1 MQALEGLRRQI
12 DTAEDLHNLVRTMKS
27 LSAASIRH
35 YERAA
40 EAVQGYA
47 DTVELGLQTVL
58 HRRAIRIEE
67 AKPGGGATGVV
78 VFGSDYGLC
87 GRFNQAVVD
96 RVWEHFGESGS
107 NLKAARRLAVGVRA
121 AERLEATGV
130 PAETVL
136 RLPGSVSG
144 VVETAYD
151 LIARVDRWT
160 GEGVDRVL
168 LAHNRRRRQTLAVPT
183 VRQLLPPDPDWLRR
197 LRDRPWGSR
206 GLPGFRAD
214 AERLFAG
221 LMRQH
226 LFVMVFR
233 ATAESLA
240 SEHASRVASM
250 QAAERNVEEHVEELH
265 ATYRQLRQRSIT
277 EELMDIVAGFEALG
291 GDPDARPDTAE

>member
-47 DTVELGLQTVL
+47 GTVELGLQAVL
-58 HRRAIRIEE
+58 RRRAVRIEAAE
-67 AKPGGGATGVV
+67 PEGRATGVV

-87 GRFNQAVVD
+87 GRFNRAAVD
-96 RVWEHFGESGS
+96 RVWEYFDASGAD
-107 NLKAARRLAVGVRA
+107 LAATRRIAVGVRA
-121 AERLEATGV
+121 AARLEASGV
-130 PAETVL
+130 PAEAVL
-136 RLPGSVSG
+136 RLPGSVGG

-168 LAHNRRRRQTLAVPT
+168 LAHNRRRHQTLAVPT
-183 VRQLLPPDPDWLRR
+183 MRQLLPPDPDWLRR
-197 LRDRPWGSR
+197 LRDRPWDSR
-206 GLPGFRAD
+206 SLPAFRAD

-226 LFVMVFR
+226 LFVTVFR

-250 QAAERNVEEHVEELH
+250 QAAERNVEEHVEELR
-265 ATYRQLRQRSIT
+265 ASYRQRRQQSIT

-291 GDPDARPDTAE
+291 GDPDEHPDARA